1 VKKLSR
7 RELARL
13 AAGMTAAR
21 AVRVEAQTTAPS
33 PYIGPL
39 TGVEKGLDDR
49 RFDPVASTLDL
60 IDATPRQLRFQART
74 RSEAEQWQKALQ
86 SKLLELIGGFPAA
99 RQPLRPI
106 VLETRAFPG
115 YRREKIVFDSR
126 AGVSVLAYLLLPEKP
141 QRPSPVMICI
151 PGHGRGVD
159 DIVGI
164 DDRGADRTDKA
175 GYQHDFAIQVAE
187 AGMAAVAIEPMGFGC
202 RRDPINA
209 RQGLSRKACDPV
221 AGAAL
226 LVGQTMV
233 GWRVWD
239 VMRTIDYIATRPELD
254 QRRVGCMGISGG
266 GTVTVFSTALDQRIR
281 VALVSGYLNTFR
293 DSIGSLSHCS
303 DNYVPGILNWA
314 EMHDL
319 AGLIAPR
326 PLFVESGEKDNIFP
340 IRASIESFNKDREVY
355 GIFGATDRVE
365 QEVFPDE
372 HLFWGKRGI
381 PFLARHLN
389 SIGGYPRI
397 NHAF

>member
-13 AAGMTAAR
+13 AAGMTAAG
-21 AVRVEAQTTAPS
+21 AVRVDAQTSAPS

-39 TGVEKGLDDR
+39 TGVEKGLDGR

-60 IDATPRQLRFQART
+60 IDAAPRRLRFQART

-86 SKLLELIGGFPAA
+86 SKLTELIGGFPAA
-99 RQPLRPI
+99 RQPLRPL
-106 VLETRAFPG
+106 VLETRTFPG

-126 AGVSVLAYLLLPEKP
+126 PGVSVLAYLLLPEKAP
-141 QRPSPVMICI
+141 RPLPAMICI

-164 DDRGADRTDKA
+164 DDRGGDRTDKA

-226 LVGQTMV
+226 LIGQTMV

-239 VMRTIDYIATRPELD
+239 VMRTIDYIATRSELD

-266 GTVTVFSTALDQRIR
+266 GTVTVFSAALDQRIR

-293 DSIGSLSHCS
+293 DSIGSLTHCS

-319 AGLIAPR
+319 AGLMAPR

-340 IRASIESFNKDREVY
+340 IRASIESFNKVREIY
-355 GIFGATDRVE
+355 GVFGATDRVE

-389 SIGGYPRI
+389 
-397 NHAF
+397 A

>member
-1 VKKLSR
+1 MKTLSR

-13 AAGMTAAR
+13 AAGMTAAA
-21 AVRVEAQTTAPS
+21 AVRADAQTPPPS
-33 PYIGPL
+33 SYIGPL
-39 TGVEKGLDDR
+39 TGVDKGLDGR
-49 RFDPVASTLDL
+49 RFDPVASTLEL
-60 IDATPRQLRFQART
+60 IDGTPRRLRFQART

-86 SKLLELIGGFPAA
+86 AKLTELVGGFPAS

-106 VLETRAFPG
+106 VLETRTFPG

-126 AGVSVLAYLLLPEKP
+126 AGISVLAYLLLPEKA

-164 DDRGADRTDKA
+164 DERGGDRTDKA

-221 AGAAL
+221 SGAAL
-226 LVGQTMV
+226 LIGQTMV

-239 VMRTIDYIATRPELD
+239 VMRTIDYIATRAELD

-281 VALVSGYLNTFR
+281 IALVSGYLNTFR
-293 DSIGSLSHCS
+293 DSIGSLVHCS

-340 IRASIESFNKDREVY
+340 IRASIESFNKVREIYSV
-355 GIFGATDRVE
+355 FGANDRVE

-389 SIGGYPRI
+389 
-397 NHAF
+397 A

>member
-1 VKKLSR
+1 MKKLSR

-13 AAGMTAAR
+13 AAGMGAAG
-21 AVRVEAQTTAPS
+21 AVRLEAQAPVAS
-33 PYIGPL
+33 GYIGPL
-39 TGVEKGLDDR
+39 TGVTSGLEDR
-49 RFDPVASTLDL
+49 TFDPVAYALDRY
-60 IDATPRQLRFQART
+60 ASAPRRLRFQART
-74 RSEAEQWQKALQ
+74 RRGAELWQKTLK
-86 SKLLELIGGFPAA
+86 SKLTELIGGFPAA

-106 VLETRAFPG
+106 SLETRTFRG
-115 YRREKIVFDSR
+115 YSREKIVFDSGPG
-126 AGVSVLAYLLLPEKP
+126 ASVLAYLLLPEQA
-141 QRPSPVMICI
+141 QRPAPVMICI

-164 DDRGADRTDKA
+164 DDQGRERTDKA

-187 AGMAAVAIEPMGFGC
+187 AGIAAVAIEPMGFGC

-221 AGAAL
+221 AGGAL
-226 LVGQTMV
+226 LVGQTMI

-239 VMRTIDYIATRPELD
+239 VMRTLDYIETRSELD
-254 QRRVGCMGISGG
+254 RSRVGCMGISGG
-266 GTVTVFSTALDQRIR
+266 GTVTVFSTALDPRIR

-293 DSIGSLSHCS
+293 DSIGSLAHCS

-319 AGLIAPR
+319 AGLMAPR

-340 IRASIESFNKDREVY
+340 IRASIESFNKVREIYSV
-355 GIFGATDRVE
+355 FGAADRIE

-389 SIGGYPRI
+389 P
-397 NHAF
+397 